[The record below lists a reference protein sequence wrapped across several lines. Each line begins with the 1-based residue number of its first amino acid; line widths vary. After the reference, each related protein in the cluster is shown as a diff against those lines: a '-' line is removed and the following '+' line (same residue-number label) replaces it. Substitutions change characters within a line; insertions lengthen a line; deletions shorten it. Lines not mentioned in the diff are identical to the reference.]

1 VNGEHAVERTSCA
14 AGGRDTGRLGDMLA
28 TNRLILETVERR
40 VEGELADT
48 LIEGRVVVEP
58 RATRPRDRPRSRGDR
73 RRRRGAYVGP
83 YTAIGRHCVIEEAEI
98 EHPILLEGFSV
109 RPLNGRM
116 ESSLL
121 GHDVSISRTPRQS
134 RAYRFMVGDSS
145 EIGIL

>member
-58 RATRPRDRPRSRGDR
+58 GALLDRVTVRGPAAIGAGAVVPPSARTRPS
-73 RRRRGAYVGP
+73 GA
-83 YTAIGRHCVIEEAEI
+83 TA
-98 EHPILLEGFSV
+98 
-109 RPLNGRM
+109 
-116 ESSLL
+116 
-121 GHDVSISRTPRQS
+121 
-134 RAYRFMVGDSS
+134 
-145 EIGIL
+145 